1 MMEVVFDPK
10 IGKVVFIL
18 SLESLKIQVI
28 KKAWTDPEF
37 KKSLLSDPKK
47 ALQENFGLAVPE
59 GIELKVV
66 EETPSLY
73 YLTIPANPEDVA
85 DSEDNLKEV
94 W

>member
-1 MMEVVFDPK
+1 MEVVFDPK

-18 SLESLKIQVI
+18 SLESLKIRVI

-47 ALQENFGLAVPE
+47 ALQESFGLAVPE

-73 YLTIPANPEDVA
+73 YLTIPANPEDVT